1 MRKESSNNDLTAIR
15 EVIKK
20 KETYYLELLR
30 EGLKASFSNLEGFQ
44 SWIAERM
51 RQMSLQVDE
60 FTVDR
65 EELAHQPA
73 YQKTLRE
80 NPSALR
86 FGPNIVGRLTGQ
98 GVGRGTLLYAHP
110 DKFPETFD
118 WGRKHPDMVE
128 RDGRLFAPGIADDV
142 AGVTAILGAVETF
155 RRLGFE
161 PRGDLMV
168 ASPLGKQL
176 SVCGTYGL
184 VTRYG
189 PMDAA
194 IYVHPRENGGAL
206 DDIHTTSS
214 GVIEFLIQI
223 HVQAPETTDQF
234 QARYSRSTIRA
245 VEKGV
250 YLLQGLHEWAAEASK
265 RYRHVGLE
273 ELIGQTVA
281 LLVSTLTAGKGTS
294 AAYGTENEGYGIP
307 LRCVL
312 EGMVCFPPGASLD
325 TVQADFK
332 ETFARLVTQ
341 DPGLAQ
347 SHVQLEWGDMIG
359 DSAEVDEESSLR
371 QITRQVIT
379 EVTGREAYYYYG
391 HSLSDTRYPMLYWN
405 APAIGVG
412 PLCGDIGTEGEW
424 VDRKDYLDTIV
435 AVTLMLREIA

>member
-1 MRKESSNNDLTAIR
+1 MGRVTSNNDLTAIR
-15 EVIKK
+15 AEVEGN
-20 KETYYLELLR
+20 ETHHLELLR
-30 EGLKASFSNLEGFQ
+30 EGLKVSFSSLAGFQ

-51 RQMSLQVDE
+51 GQIGLQVEE
-60 FTVDR
+60 FVVDR

-86 FGPNIVGRLTGQ
+86 FGPNIVGTLTGQ
-98 GVGRGTLLYAHP
+98 GVGQGTLLYAHP

-128 RDGRLFAPGIADDV
+128 RDGRLFGPGIADDV
-142 AGVTAILGAVETF
+142 AGLTAMLSAVETF

-168 ASPLGKQL
+168 ASSLGKQT

-189 PMDAA
+189 PMDTA
-194 IYVHPRENGGAL
+194 IYVHPHESGGWL
-206 DDIHTTSS
+206 NEIHMTSS
-214 GVIEFLIQI
+214 GLIEFLIQI
-223 HVQAPETTDQF
+223 EVQAPETTDQF
-234 QARYSRSTIRA
+234 QARYSRSTVSA

-250 YLLQGLHEWAAEASK
+250 YLFQGLHEWAGETTK
-265 RYRHVGLE
+265 RYRHAGLE

-281 LLVSTLTAGKGTS
+281 LLVSSLTAG
-294 AAYGTENEGYGIP
+294 TENGDHGIP
-307 LRCVL
+307 LRCML
-312 EGMVCFPPGASLD
+312 EGTICFPPGASLN

-332 ETFARLVTQ
+332 ETFERLVTQ

-359 DSAEVDEESSLR
+359 ESVQVDEESSLLH
-371 QITRQVIT
+371 IARQVLT
-379 EVTGREAYYYYG
+379 DVTGKEAYYYYG
-391 HSLSDTRYPMLYWN
+391 FELSDTRYPMLYWN
-405 APAIGVG
+405 APCIGVG
-412 PLCGDIGTEGEW
+412 PRCGDIGTESEW
-424 VDRKDYLDTIV
+424 VEREDYLDTIV
-435 AVTLMLREIA
+435 AVTLMLRQLI